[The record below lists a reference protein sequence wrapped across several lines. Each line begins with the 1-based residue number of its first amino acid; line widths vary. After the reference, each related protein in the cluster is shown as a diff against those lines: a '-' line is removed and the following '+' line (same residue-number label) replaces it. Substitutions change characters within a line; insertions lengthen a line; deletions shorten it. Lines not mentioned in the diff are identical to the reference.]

1 MELKIYYASKGE
13 ALGPF
18 SLNEFHELNLPDI
31 TYVWFQGMPKWEMLK
46 NVKELISPQEHKGSS
61 PLNIKLLS
69 ELQRRLKI
77 GNRRGVHLNA
87 IPQKSRY
94 KFDLHRLSYIDKN
107 LPDKFI
113 ESLLTELPL
122 KFKISWKNNVPDLNI
137 LLEEDKNQL
146 VKISKSLE
154 ILINQTETIELEKG
168 INTFGFGFPILVR
181 RDQLDKKL
189 TVAPILIWS
198 LKIKETKEFNTWE
211 IYRNEDDPIYLNEVL
226 INHLL
231 NDAGITIE
239 QISNEMLDDGLIS
252 KAELIDICL
261 NLVKSVNTHV
271 PTDLYDTFQQ
281 EVNKISPIKEKDYY
295 EKLTENSNVGMVDF
309 SGLFSIFEV
318 QKQNIIHD
326 YNGLLALDHLNLLPS
341 NPIRHKFQSLSSM
354 ETDPSQQSILHA
366 LEDGGKILIQGPPGT
381 GKSQTLTAI
390 LINALENH
398 KKTIVVCE
406 KRTALE
412 VLENTLMTFGL
423 DHHFILIKDIVKDRK
438 KVVDSV
444 RNRMDQIAYRNQEFN
459 FSKEDLNKV
468 INKANGFIND
478 INKRHRKLNDKY
490 VTNKN
495 WTDLVGELLMELNQ
509 IQPYVKLNYEI
520 KNFIFTTEEFDE
532 ITQIIDRAILFFN
545 EFKPFKDLNIINT
558 EKYHVDNP
566 YHLNNQIKAAI
577 SLYKSKI
584 ELIKELEKQFKIHF
598 FQCRNAEYQAELKT
612 LRIYLDQFVSIVQK
626 YDKEPLFYDE
636 ARTKRFGFKV
646 AAIFSK
652 AKRQLIHDQQTI
664 TNLFQSIAVFL
675 IQAKDLESIQLS
687 DSIINN
693 LTVIK
698 PLEKYFQNSP
708 VLPDEKIEKEYGT
721 INVLFYNQPEYV
733 SEQLVQL
740 KYQVEMLFAQL
751 KEDNWTQFT
760 FEMHSYADF
769 VKGVERLIQKTDD
782 FLNMEED
789 PFLHQFNWYQF
800 YLRQPL
806 KFKQLL
812 DELINRKDWRKTFL
826 VFYFNALLNHIASED
841 LPSND
846 FDHKELSTTLENLDS
861 AQLAY
866 IKEYWHSQLIEFSNL
881 FEKNNPTLS
890 IENLYNK
897 RSSIK
902 YKRLTLRQIVQFDM
916 DLFTTY
922 FPIILT
928 SPDVCSNLFKGKNG
942 YFDIVMF
949 DEASQLRLEDN
960 LPAILKGKQIIIS
973 GDENQMPPSNYFSKV
988 FDGAIDDE
996 DDLEEEEDVIK
1007 IDKDNILLSCESL
1020 LDFGNELSFEKCHL
1034 DFHYRSKHPFLI
1046 DFSNHAFYNQ
1056 RLQPLPNLYNY
1067 KPIQLIQVNG
1077 IYKDY
1082 CNLDEA
1088 EMILNIL
1095 DKQIQKFPNGKY
1107 PSVGIAT
1114 FNISQRNL
1122 IKSKIIDRRKL
1133 SKYSDFNEKMQAL
1146 EEEGLFLKNLENIQG
1161 DERDIIIM
1169 STTFGKTKE
1178 GKFFNRF
1185 GPINLT
1191 KGYKLLNV
1199 IITRAKYKVFVCT
1212 SVPEEV
1218 YLNYKEHLKKE
1229 ASNNRGAVFFAYL
1242 AYCKAVSEGNQVE
1255 RMAVLQALNEN
1266 SPSEKNSIAIN
1277 KSNHFPFGMAV
1288 YQALSD
1294 TFGKEHVEA
1303 SFQFSGFNIDILY
1316 DPKIEGA
1323 PKLAIECDG
1332 SKKHDQREAYLYDL
1346 HRKKIL
1352 EKSGFIFLRIWSVNW
1367 WRNPDKEK
1375 SKLIAY
1381 INEIAPYRLPKGD
1394 QVFENSFGFGV
1405 ANVAQTVAEVPV
1417 SVTVIKLNSMV
1428 LVKYLEMNK
1437 IITVQIVN
1445 HVVKND
1451 LKEGIQKISI
1461 DSPLAVSLLGNREG
1475 DLVKI
1480 GKLDNFVEILK
1491 ID

>member
-1 MELKIYYASKGE
+1 MESKIFYANNGE

-18 SLNEFHELNLPDI
+18 SLNEFHGLNLPDD
-31 TYVWFQGMPKWEMLK
+31 TFVWFKGMPKWEKLK
-46 NVKELISPQEHKGSS
+46 NIKELISPQVHKVSGS
-61 PLNIKLLS
+61 LNIKLLS

-94 KFDLHRLSYIDKN
+94 KFDLHRLSFIDKN

-113 ESLLTELPL
+113 QSLLTELPL
-122 KFKISWKNNVPDLNI
+122 KFKISWKNNVPDLNT
-137 LLEEDKNQL
+137 LFEEDKNQL

-154 ILINQTETIELEKG
+154 ILINQAETIELEKG

-181 RDQLDKKL
+181 RDRLDQKL

-261 NLVKSVNTHV
+261 NLVRAINTHV
-271 PTDLYDTFQQ
+271 PDNLYDNFQQ
-281 EVNKISPIKEKDYY
+281 GMNQISPIKEKEYY
-295 EKLTENSNVGMVDF
+295 EKLTENSNAGRVDF

-326 YNGLLALDHLNLLPS
+326 YNGLLALEHLDLLPT
-341 NPIRHKFQSLSSM
+341 NPIKHSFQSLSSM

-398 KKTIVVCE
+398 KKIIVVCE

-412 VLENTLMTFGL
+412 VLENTLMNFGL
-423 DHHFILIKDIVKDRK
+423 EHHFILIKDIVKDRK

-444 RNRMDQIAYRNQEFN
+444 RNRIDQIAYRNQIFT
-459 FSKEDLNKV
+459 FSKDDLNKV
-468 INKANGFIND
+468 IDKANGFING
-478 INKRHRKLNDKY
+478 INKRHRKLNDKH
-490 VTNKN
+490 VKNKN
-495 WTDLVGELLMELNQ
+495 WTDLVGELLIEINQ
-509 IQPYVKLNYEI
+509 IQPYVKLNYDEN
-520 KNFIFTTEEFDE
+520 NFNFTTEEFDE
-532 ITQIIDRAILFFN
+532 ITQVIDRAILLYN
-545 EFKPFKDLNIINT
+545 EFKPFKDLNIIHT
-558 EKYHVDNP
+558 AKYHVDNP
-566 YHLNNQIKAAI
+566 YQLNNQIKSAI

-584 ELIKELEKQFKIHF
+584 EQIKELEKQYKIYYFK
-598 FQCRNAEYQAELKT
+598 CRNSEYQSELKA
-612 LRIYLDQFVSIVQK
+612 LRIYLDQFIFLVRK
-626 YDKEPLFYDE
+626 YEKEPLFYDE
-636 ARTKRFGFKV
+636 AKTSQFGFKV
-646 AAIFSK
+646 AAIFSS
-652 AKRQLIHDQQTI
+652 AKRQLIRDQRTI
-664 TNLFQSIAVFL
+664 TNLFQSIAIFL
-675 IQAKDLESIQLS
+675 NQTKDLESIQLS
-687 DSIINN
+687 DSILNN
-693 LTVIK
+693 TPLIK
-698 PLEKYFQNSP
+698 GLEKYFQNAP
-708 VLPDEKIEKEYGT
+708 LLPNEKIEKEYSA
-721 INVLFYNQPEYV
+721 IDLLFYNHPEHAN
-733 SEQLVQL
+733 ELLVQL
-740 KYQVEMLFAQL
+740 KDLVEMLFTRL
-751 KEDNWTQFT
+751 NEDNWTF
-760 FEMHSYADF
+760 FKIEKYPYDDF
-769 VKGVERLIQKTDD
+769 VKGVESLIQKTDV

-800 YLRQPL
+800 YLKQPL

-812 DELINRKDWRKTFL
+812 DELIPRGDWRKTFL
-826 VFYFNALLNHIASED
+826 VFYFNALLNHIASEE
-841 LPSND
+841 LPSNE
-846 FDHKELSTTLENLDS
+846 FDHQELSTTLENLDS
-861 AQLAY
+861 TQLAY
-866 IKEYWHSQLIEFSNL
+866 IKEYWYSQWVKYSNL

-942 YFDIVMF
+942 YFDMVMF

-988 FDGAIDDE
+988 FDGAIEDE
-996 DDLEEEEDVIK
+996 DELEEEEDVVK
-1007 IDKDNILLSCESL
+1007 LDKDNILLSCESL

-1056 RLQPLPNLYNY
+1056 RLQPLPNPYNY
-1067 KPIQLIQVNG
+1067 QPIQLIQVNG

-1082 CNLDEA
+1082 CNEEEA
-1088 EMILNIL
+1088 EMILDIL

-1114 FNISQRNL
+1114 FNITQRNL

-1146 EEEGLFLKNLENIQG
+1146 EAEGLFLKNLENIQG
-1161 DERDIIIM
+1161 DERDVIIM
-1169 STTFGKTKE
+1169 STTFGKTKD

-1191 KGYKLLNV
+1191 KGFKLLNV

-1218 YLNYKEHLKKE
+1218 YLNYREHLKRE

-1242 AYCKAVSEGNQVE
+1242 AYCKAVSEGNHIE
-1255 RMAVLQALNEN
+1255 RMAVLHALNEN
-1266 SPSEKNSIAIN
+1266 SPSEKNSN
-1277 KSNHFPFGMAV
+1277 SNHKSTHFPFGKAV
-1288 YQALSD
+1288 YQALAD
-1294 TFGKEHVEA
+1294 KFGEEHVQA
-1303 SFQFSGFNIDILY
+1303 PFQFAGFTIDILY

-1346 HRKKIL
+1346 HRKKTL
-1352 EKSGFIFLRIWSVNW
+1352 EKSGFIFLRIWSVHW
-1367 WRNPDKEK
+1367 WRNTEKEK
-1375 SKLIAY
+1375 SKLISY
-1381 INEIAPYRLPKGD
+1381 INEIAQWRLPEGEMI
-1394 QVFENSFGFGV
+1394 FEHSFGISKV
-1405 ANVAQTVAEVPV
+1405 TQTVVEVPV
-1417 SVTVIKLNSMV
+1417 SATVIKLNSIV
-1428 LVKYLEMNK
+1428 RVKYLEMNK

-1445 HVVKND
+1445 HVVKNE
-1451 LKEGIQKISI
+1451 LKDSIQKISM
-1461 DSPLAVSLLGNREG
+1461 DSPLAISLLGNKEG

>member
-1 MELKIYYASKGE
+1 MESKIFYANNGE

-31 TYVWFQGMPKWEMLK
+31 TYVWFEGMPKWEMLK
-46 NVKELISPQEHKGSS
+46 NVKELFSPKVEKVSS

-113 ESLLTELPL
+113 QSLLTELPL
-122 KFKISWKNNVPDLNI
+122 KFKISWKNNVPDLNT
-137 LLEEDKNQL
+137 LFEEDKNQL

-181 RDQLDKKL
+181 RDQADKKL

-231 NDAGITIE
+231 NDAGIAIE

-261 NLVKSVNTHV
+261 NLVKAVNTVV
-271 PTDLYDTFQQ
+271 PDNLYDTFQQ
-281 EVNKISPIKEKDYY
+281 GMNQISPFKEKDYY
-295 EKLTENSNVGMVDF
+295 EKITENSNAGMIDF

-326 YNGLLALDHLNLLPS
+326 YNGLLALDHLDLLPS
-341 NPIRHKFQSLSSM
+341 NPIRHSFQSLSSM

-398 KKTIVVCE
+398 KKIIVVCE

-412 VLENTLMTFGL
+412 VLENTLMNFGL
-423 DHHFILIKDIVKDRK
+423 EHHFILIKDIVKDRK

-444 RNRMDQIAYRNQEFN
+444 RNRIDQIAYRNQAFY
-459 FSKEDLNKV
+459 FSKDDLNKV
-468 INKANGFIND
+468 IDKANGFING
-478 INKRHRKLNDKY
+478 INKKHRKLNDKH
-490 VTNKN
+490 VNNKN
-495 WTDLVGELLMELNQ
+495 WTDLVGELLMELHQ
-509 IQPYVKLNYEI
+509 IQPYVKLNYEVN
-520 KNFIFTTEEFDE
+520 NFIFTTEEFDE
-532 ITQIIDRAILFFN
+532 ITQVIDRAILFYN
-545 EFKPFKDLNIINT
+545 EFKSFKDLAIIYT
-558 EKYHVDNP
+558 EKFNVDNP
-566 YHLNNQIKAAI
+566 YHLNNQIKSAI
-577 SLYKSKI
+577 SLYKKQI
-584 ELIKELEKQFKIHF
+584 EQIKDLEKQYKIYF
-598 FQCRNAEYQAELKT
+598 FQCRNSEYQSELKT
-612 LRIYLDQFVSIVQK
+612 LRTYLDQFVSIIQK
-626 YDKEPLFYDE
+626 YEKEPLFYDE
-636 ARTKRFGFKV
+636 AKTKRFGFKI
-646 AAIFSK
+646 ATIFSS
-652 AKRQLIHDQQTI
+652 AKRQLIRDQRTI
-664 TNLFQSIAVFL
+664 TSLFQSIAIFL
-675 IQAKDLESIQLS
+675 SQTKDLESIQLS
-687 DSIINN
+687 DSILNN
-693 LTVIK
+693 TPVIK
-698 PLEKYFQNSP
+698 GLEKYFQNAP
-708 VLPDEKIEKEYGT
+708 VLPNEKIETEYGA
-721 INVLFYNQPEYV
+721 IDLLFYNLPEHV
-733 SEQLVQL
+733 TELLVQL
-740 KYQVEMLFAQL
+740 RDQVETLFALL
-751 KEDNWTQFT
+751 KEDNWTHFKI
-760 FEMHSYADF
+760 EMDVYVDF
-769 VKGVERLIQKTDD
+769 VKGVESMIKETDD

-812 DELINRKDWRKTFL
+812 NELIPREDWRKTFL
-826 VFYFNALLNHIASED
+826 VFYFNALLNHIANED
-841 LPSND
+841 LPSNE
-846 FDHKELSTTLENLDS
+846 FDHQELSTTLENLDS
-861 AQLAY
+861 AQLTY
-866 IKEYWHSQLIEFSNL
+866 IKEYWHSQLIKYSNL

-988 FDGAIDDE
+988 FDGAMEDE
-996 DDLEEEEDVIK
+996 DELEEEEDVIK
-1007 IDKDNILLSCESL
+1007 LDKDNILLSCESL

-1046 DFSNHAFYNQ
+1046 DFSNYAFYNQ
-1056 RLQPLPNLYNY
+1056 RLQPLPNPYNY
-1067 KPIQLIQVNG
+1067 QPIQLIQVNG

-1082 CNLDEA
+1082 CNQDEA
-1088 EMILNIL
+1088 EMILDIL

-1133 SKYSDFNEKMQAL
+1133 SKYSDFNDKMQAL

-1161 DERDIIIM
+1161 DERDVIIM
-1169 STTFGKTKE
+1169 STTFGKTKD

-1242 AYCKAVSEGNQVE
+1242 AYCKAVSEGNHAE

-1266 SPSEKNSIAIN
+1266 SPSEKSSI
-1277 KSNHFPFGMAV
+1277 SNHKSSDFPFGKAV
-1288 YQALSD
+1288 YQALAV
-1294 TFGKEHVEA
+1294 TFGEEHVRA
-1303 SFQFSGFNIDILY
+1303 PFQFAGFTIDILY

-1332 SKKHDQREAYLYDL
+1332 SKKHDLREAYLYDL
-1346 HRKKIL
+1346 HRKKTL

-1367 WRNPDKEK
+1367 WRNPEKEK
-1375 SKLIAY
+1375 AKLIAY
-1381 INEIAPYRLPKGD
+1381 INEIAQWRLPEGD
-1394 QVFENSFGFGV
+1394 QIFENSFV
-1405 ANVAQTVAEVPV
+1405 MSKVTQTIVEVPV
-1417 SVTVIKLNSMV
+1417 SATIIKLNSIV
-1428 LVKYLEMNK
+1428 RVKYLEMNK
-1437 IITVQIVN
+1437 IIIVQIVN
-1445 HVVKND
+1445 HVMKND
-1451 LKEGIQKISI
+1451 LKESIQKISV
-1461 DSPLAVSLLGNREG
+1461 DSPLAISLLGNREG

-1480 GKLDNFVEILK
+1480 GNLDNFVEILK